1 MSKPT
6 YRQKFRTAW
15 LKYPLF
21 KDWLVAIESTVGQQA
36 KCSICN
42 VVVISR
48 VASLKQYLESKK
60 HKDNAK
66 VVFGKVQTKLPFRCD
81 IMGVKKAEC
90 QLALYVAGHTSI
102 NAINHLS
109 ETCKD
114 CFKGCESAE
123 KLQLH
128 RTKCGQIIKNILA
141 THFNEDLVQ
150 DIGDSPFGLLIDE
163 STDISVTKFLGLI
176 IIYYSTKQSKIL
188 TSFLSMPELATCT
201 AEDIVATI
209 KTVFQNKKLLLK
221 KLMGIGTDN
230 ASVMVEV
237 NNSVFK

>member
-1 MSKPT
+1 LNSEITCQNQLIDKNFGRPGCN
-6 YRQKFRTAW
+6 
-15 LKYPLF
+15 
-21 KDWLVAIESTVGQQA
+21 KDWLVAVESTVGQQA

-48 VASLKQYLESKK
+48 VASLKQHLESKK

-66 VVFGKVQTKLPFRCD
+66 VVFGKVQTKLPFTCGD

-102 NAINHLS
+102 NAIDHLS
-109 ETCKD
+109 EICRD

-128 RTKCGQIIKNILA
+128 RAKCGQIIKNVLA

-163 STDISVTKFLGLI
+163 STDTYLGDKISWSHYNILQHKTK
-176 IIYYSTKQSKIL
+176 
-188 TSFLSMPELATCT
+188 
-201 AEDIVATI
+201 
-209 KTVFQNKKLLLK
+209 
-221 KLMGIGTDN
+221 
-230 ASVMVEV
+230 
-237 NNSVFK
+237 